1 MKIARF
7 SYQGQVEFGAVA
19 EDQITIL
26 QGSVSDGFA
35 KTDKRVSLAD
45 IKWLPPSEPSKV
57 VCIALNYTEHIK
69 ELEAQTP
76 EVPIYFLKPPTS
88 LVEHLGDIVY
98 PPDCERVDYEGEL
111 GIVIAKEMKNIPPEE
126 ALEYVWGYTCF
137 NDVTERAMVARSP
150 LLLTIS
156 KGFDTFGAV
165 GPWVVT
171 DLNPNDLRL
180 KTYLNGEL
188 MQDDNTGNC
197 VFSVEQI
204 LHQLSRWM
212 TLCPGD
218 IVATGT
224 PKGIAPMKPGD
235 VVEVEISEIGRLR
248 NQVVEGA

>member
-1 MKIARF
+1 
-7 SYQGQVEFGAVA
+7 
-19 EDQITIL
+19 
-26 QGSVSDGFA
+26 
-35 KTDKRVSLAD
+35 
-45 IKWLPPSEPSKV
+45 
-57 VCIALNYTEHIK
+57 
-69 ELEAQTP
+69 
-76 EVPIYFLKPPTS
+76 
-88 LVEHLGDIVY
+88 
-98 PPDCERVDYEGEL
+98 
-111 GIVIAKEMKNIPPEE
+111 
-126 ALEYVWGYTCF
+126 
-137 NDVTERAMVARSP
+137 
-150 LLLTIS
+150 LLTIS
-156 KGFDTFGAV
+156 KGFDTFGPV

-180 KTYLNGEL
+180 RTYLNGEL

-248 NQVVEGA
+248 SQVVEEG